1 MTERDKKDIQIAINY
16 LKLLA
21 AMNGLEVNPP
31 KGWKRE
37 RYQVTAHRSE
47 FSITEKAALIANI
60 KRLEEMIK

>member
-1 MTERDKKDIQIAINY
+1 MTERDRKDIQIAINH

-21 AMNGLEVNPP
+21 AMNGIEVDPP

-37 RYQVTAHRSE
+37 RYQVTTHRSE
-47 FSITEKAALIANI
+47 FSIPEKAALIANI